1 MPNNKTKGLAQGAMM
16 VALFVVLIA
25 VALYVPLVSIIAT
38 LFAPLPLAWYSA
50 NYDRNQS
57 IFVAI
62 IACFLTF
69 FIGGLLIL
77 PFSLIFASI
86 GVVIGVTLKFK
97 KSKLFILMSTGLTVL
112 ITFAIDYLITL
123 KLFEIDFIEE
133 SMQLMR
139 SSYEQSL
146 ILTQSMTGQSPL
158 TQENLEL
165 LFVTLETTIPAAVT
179 LAAFALAFIIISINL
194 PVLKRLGVIVPKFN
208 ALKDLKLPRSI
219 LWYYLIVLSVNLFAK
234 PEIGSTLYVV
244 SLNLSMIL
252 WVLLTIQGLSFI
264 LYFLGKKVKV
274 TNFLKVLVILLAIP
288 FYNLVILVGIVD
300 LGFDIRSLV
309 KDKIQK

>member
-86 GVVIGVTLKFK
+86 GVVIGITLKLK

-123 KLFEIDFIEE
+123 KLFEIDFIKE

-146 ILTQSMTGQSPL
+146 KLTQSMTGQSPL

>member
-86 GVVIGVTLKFK
+86 GVVIGISLKLK

-123 KLFEIDFIEE
+123 KLFEFDFIEQ
-133 SMQLMR
+133 SMQMMR
-139 SSYEQSL
+139 TSYEQSL
-146 ILTQSMTGQSPL
+146 KLTQSMTGQSAL
-158 TQENLEL
+158 TEETLDL
-165 LFVTLETTIPAAVT
+165 FFVTLETTIPASVT

-194 PVLKRLGVIVPKFN
+194 PILRRLGVVVPKFS
-208 ALKDLKLPRSI
+208 ALKDLRLPRSI
-219 LWYYLIVLSVNLFAK
+219 LWYYLIVLSISLFLK
-234 PEIGSTLYVV
+234 PEIGTTLYVIC
-244 SLNLSMIL
+244 LNLNMIL

-264 LYFLGKKVKV
+264 LYLLDKKIKV

-288 FYNLVILVGIVD
+288 LYNFVILVGIVD

>member
-86 GVVIGVTLKFK
+86 GVVIGISLKLK
-97 KSKLFILMSTGLTVL
+97 RSKIFILMSTGLTVL

-123 KLFEIDFIEE
+123 KLFEFDFIEQ
-133 SMQLMR
+133 SMQMMR
-139 SSYEQSL
+139 TSYEQSL
-146 ILTQSMTGQSPL
+146 KLTQSMTGQSAL
-158 TQENLEL
+158 TEETLEL
-165 LFVTLETTIPAAVT
+165 FFVTLETTIPASVT

-194 PVLKRLGVIVPKFN
+194 PILRRLGVVVPKFS
-208 ALKDLKLPRSI
+208 ALKDLRLPRSI
-219 LWYYLIVLSVNLFAK
+219 LWYYLIVLSISLFAK
-234 PEIGSTLYVV
+234 PEIGTTLYVIC
-244 SLNLSMIL
+244 LNLNMIL

-264 LYFLGKKVKV
+264 LYLLDKKIKV

-288 FYNLVILVGIVD
+288 LYNFVILVGIVD